1 VTGIVATTINGGA
14 GGVYNFTVTE
24 TSSSQDGEALV
35 VVYSLPSLPTTTV
48 GILDGF
54 AAVTGDT
61 TSINFT
67 DALHPGD
74 AGFQAEMR
82 LGIGFSCGVADGC
95 TNQASTVTVNGTT
108 ITQNAGSRDDS
119 VDAFAANGSLI
130 TVGGFDDPFSP
141 LLPSYANDHE
151 RYNLIPEIADGSHS
165 IIVQTFNSSQD
176 DNIFLAVFQ
185 VSGLAGVNAPP
196 PDSSATPEPASL
208 SLLATGL
215 AFGVRKLR
223 RRK

>member
-1 VTGIVATTINGGA
+1 MVLSLEALMKVWIAALLVTVAALAMPAPAAASLTVFQTYTGNVGVSTDGFGAVSNSGTISASAPLGATVLAAYLYTSTFNNGGLVGVGGTLNGTPVTYTSVGVNASSCCALTAARADVTGIVATTINGGA

-82 LGIGFSCGVADGC
+82 LGIGFSCG
-95 TNQASTVTVNGTT
+95 
-108 ITQNAGSRDDS
+108 
-119 VDAFAANGSLI
+119 
-130 TVGGFDDPFSP
+130 
-141 LLPSYANDHE
+141 
-151 RYNLIPEIADGSHS
+151 
-165 IIVQTFNSSQD
+165 
-176 DNIFLAVFQ
+176 
-185 VSGLAGVNAPP
+185 
-196 PDSSATPEPASL
+196 
-208 SLLATGL
+208 
-215 AFGVRKLR
+215 
-223 RRK
+223 